1 MPSSTYTWVLAMGR
15 PMMAGPGVAPERI
28 KALRDAYGRAMSD
41 PGLIEEAKK
50 GQMDLEYT
58 AGTELQAQIT
68 EIISQPREVIDLV
81 KKVLAD

>member
-1 MPSSTYTWVLAMGR
+1 MR
-15 PMMAGPGVAPERI
+15 
-28 KALRDAYGRAMSD
+28 D
-41 PGLIEEAKK
+41 PGLIEEAKR